1 MIIQPSVVKYS
12 HYGVIAAVLLVM
24 LYQMGIWIDEYHNR
38 IAQSQAAAELRASI
52 YAEAYQ
58 FQAAVNKHEQTLRE
72 RERLQREL
80 ALQQRRRPSEF
91 MELPRP
97 TAAPEP
103 PLPPP
108 PQVEDTNIPSKIQL
122 LGMLELELSE
132 STSWHTLLKMVVTV
146 LVTFTGIK
154 AINFLFKRLELN
166 MRS

>member
-1 MIIQPSVVKYS
+1 MIIHPPVVKYS
-12 HYGVIAAVLLVM
+12 HYGVIAAILLVM

-38 IAQSQAAAELRASI
+38 IAQSQAVAELRNSI

-58 FQAAVNKHEQTLRE
+58 FQASVNKHEQTLKE
-72 RERLQREL
+72 RERLQQEL
-80 ALQQRRRPSEF
+80 ALQQKRRPSGF

-97 TAAPEP
+97 TATPT

-132 STSWHTLLKMVVTV
+132 FTSWHTLLKMVVTM
-146 LVTFTGIK
+146 LMTFAGIK

>member
-1 MIIQPSVVKYS
+1 MIIQPPVVKYS
-12 HYGVIAAVLLVM
+12 HYGVIAAILLAM
-24 LYQMGIWIDEYHNR
+24 LYQMGIWIDEYHQR

-58 FQAAVNKHEQTLRE
+58 FQAAVNKHEQTLKE

-80 ALQQRRRPSEF
+80 EQRQRAGF
-91 MELPRP
+91 MEAPRP
-97 TAAPEP
+97 TAAPS
-103 PLPPP
+103 PPP
-108 PQVEDTNIPSKIQL
+108 PPPRVEDTNIPSKIQL

-154 AINFLFKRLELN
+154 AINLMFRRWEKAVGG
-166 MRS
+166 